1 MTIIYYNYNYHRA
14 EEIHNLTK
22 TLREKL
28 DDEVLC
34 IPKDF
39 DVILNASE
47 DQLLSIKNTIEAAL
61 KLKEIT

>member
-1 MTIIYYNYNYHRA
+1 MTIIYYDKRPVD
-14 EEIHNLTK
+14 ELCK
-22 TLREKL
+22 LMKVLKEKIN
-28 DDEVLC
+28 DEVLF

-47 DQLLSIKNTIEAAL
+47 DQLMSIKNTIEAAL

>member
-1 MTIIYYNYNYHRA
+1 MTIIYYDKRPVD
-14 EEIHNLTK
+14 ELCKLTK
-22 TLREKL
+22 VLKEKIN
-28 DDEVLC
+28 DEVLF

-47 DQLLSIKNTIEAAL
+47 DQLISIKNTIEAAL

>member
-14 EEIHNLTK
+14 EEIHNLIK
-22 TLREKL
+22 TLKEKL

-47 DQLLSIKNTIEAAL
+47 DQILSIKNNIEAAL

>member
-1 MTIIYYNYNYHRA
+1 MTIIYYDKRPVDELHK
-14 EEIHNLTK
+14 LTK
-22 TLREKL
+22 VLKEKIN
-28 DDEVLC
+28 DEVLF

-47 DQLLSIKNTIEAAL
+47 DQLMSAKNTIEAAL